1 MVSEPGSLTTSPLFS
16 SMVPSCAIDD
26 DDDDDDKYFENSL
39 VEKLVRS
46 SLGEDG
52 AVNEKDVVVEVEDDR
67 AALCES

>member
-1 MVSEPGSLTTSPLFS
+1 MVSLTTIPLFA
-16 SMVPSCAIDD
+16 SMVPSCAI

-52 AVNEKDVVVEVEDDR
+52 AVNEKEVVVEVEDDR

>member
-1 MVSEPGSLTTSPLFS
+1 MVSLTTIPLFA
-16 SMVPSCAIDD
+16 SMVPSCAI
-26 DDDDDDKYFENSL
+26 DDDDDKYFENSL

-52 AVNEKDVVVEVEDDR
+52 AVNENEVVVEVEDDR